1 MSSKIIPT
9 TDYARSIEEKYKG
22 LEVPIYKLRKWFSTS
37 QKVFFNCEGSDKE
50 SCLHEILSKPD
61 FPAFRIYLVVKDVA
75 TGSYDFMD
83 VSFRNLGGRETLEH
97 FTNRYHQQ
105 LEIMTKLSLQGAN
118 KEYIDC
124 VGHSYEE
131 TAP

>member
-22 LEVPIYKLRKWFSTS
+22 LEVPIYKLRKWFSTG
-37 QKVFFNCEGSDKE
+37 QKVFFNCKGSEKE
-50 SCLHEILSKPD
+50 LCLHEILSKPD
-61 FPAFRIYLVVKDVA
+61 FPAFRIYLVVKGVA

-105 LEIMTKLSLQGAN
+105 LETMTKLSLQGAN